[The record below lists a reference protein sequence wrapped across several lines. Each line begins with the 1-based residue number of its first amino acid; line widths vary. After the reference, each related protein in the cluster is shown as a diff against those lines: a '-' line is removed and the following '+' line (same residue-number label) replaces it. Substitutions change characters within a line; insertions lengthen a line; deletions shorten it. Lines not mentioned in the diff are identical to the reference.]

1 MKRTLMFLLSAAAG
15 LSAYSQDVIVT
26 KEGDAMKVYGVEISG
41 TSVFFREQEAEDS
54 PIRKMK
60 KEDLLMVKYRDGK
73 KVIMDDSEK
82 AADEAP
88 ASAVQT
94 QPEGNVQVTVENL
107 SAEGQAANNAI
118 LERLNAPVELVL
130 KDKDKSDIGKKEAA
144 RALAVFGVKKSSVM
158 ANDEI
163 EISYEMGRLTK
174 RNKNAPAV
182 WDCIKTQYTNSNPAI
197 KFSVKNKTNRILY
210 VDLGTTFFIRL
221 EEPICFYTP
230 SSTTTSHGKSGGA
243 GVNLGA
249 VTGALGIGG
258 MAGSLANGVNVG
270 GGTTS
275 STTSTTYSQRIVAIP
290 PMSSIELAPQ
300 YLFGNEEKTIC
311 DGAEYR
317 HWDAYSYIL
326 IPRFN
331 FSKEKGGVMLV
342 GDHYKYSEESSPIQM
357 SFMLSYGTEE
367 NCASTKTL
375 ASHYFLKDL
384 LGRKTLKGN
393 LLGNNTLK
401 GDLNTDTVP
410 FTDVWIEDK
419 GSKAVFPKQ

>member
-163 EISYEMGRLTK
+163 EISYEMGRL
-174 RNKNAPAV
+174 NKNTKNSPAEWRSDV
-182 WDCIKTQYTNSNPAI
+182 WWIDPAI
-197 KFSVKNKTNRILY
+197 KFLVKNKTSRILY

-221 EEPICFYTP
+221 GETICFYTP
-230 SSTTTSHGKSGGA
+230 SSTPTSHGKSGGA

-258 MAGSLANGVNVG
+258 VAGNLANGVNVG

-275 STTSTTYSQRIVAIP
+275 STTSTTYSQRIVAVP
-290 PMSSIELAPQ
+290 PMSSIELTPQ
-300 YLFGNEEKTIC
+300 YLFGNERKTIC
-311 DGAEYR
+311 HGAEYELEFSN
-317 HWDAYSYIL
+317 YSYI
-326 IPRFN
+326 
-331 FSKEKGGVMLV
+331 FSPVFYFLKKQGGTMLV

-357 SFMLSYGTEE
+357 NFMLSYGTEE
-367 NCASTKTL
+367 SCASTKTL

-384 LGRKTLKGN
+384 VGRKTYNGH
-393 LLGNNTLK
+393 
-401 GDLNTDTVP
+401 LNTDNIP
-410 FTDVWIEDK
+410 FTLVRIVDK
-419 GSKAVFPKQ
+419 GSKAAFPKQ